1 MNATG
6 EIILKEIQE
15 LIELSSNFKDRFTR
29 TEQNVKYLP
38 FDLYNDLLY
47 FCERATHIFKS
58 TNKINFFELISKFSF
73 THVKL
78 ERDRYSNIYID
89 FMEVL
94 GALSVV
100 RKEVEKGLL
109 YKISDLIKAEV
120 FANFLESAKYFLDSN
135 HKIPAAVIIGGVLE
149 DELRNLCDK
158 NGIAT
163 KNTNGKSLTTEP
175 MNVELTKAGIYNSVI
190 KLQITTW
197 ADVRNHAAHGRYDE
211 FTNEQVEKMYDF
223 VLNFK
228 P

>member
-1 MNATG
+1 MNATA
-6 EIILKEIQE
+6 EIVLNEIQE
-15 LIELSSNFKDRFTR
+15 LIELSSNFKERLAP
-29 TEQNVKYLP
+29 TEQNRRYLP

-58 TNKINFFELISKFSF
+58 TNKNNFLELIGKFSF
-73 THVKL
+73 NHLKL
-78 ERDRYSNIYID
+78 ERDKYLNIYID

-120 FANFLESAKYFLDSN
+120 FANFLESAKYFLVGN
-135 HKIPAAVIIGGVLE
+135 YKIPAAVIIGGVLE

-163 KNTNGKSLTTEP
+163 KSVNGKQLSIEP
-175 MNVELTKAGIYNSVI
+175 MNIELTKAGVYNSVI

-211 FTNEQVEKMYDF
+211 FTKEQVEKMYDF
-223 VLNFK
+223 VLNFN